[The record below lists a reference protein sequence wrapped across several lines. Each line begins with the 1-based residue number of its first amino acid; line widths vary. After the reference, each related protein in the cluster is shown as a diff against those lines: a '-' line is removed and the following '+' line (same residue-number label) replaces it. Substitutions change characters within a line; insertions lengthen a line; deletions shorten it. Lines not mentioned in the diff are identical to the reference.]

1 MKKKILLVQYLI
13 QVFQKMQLVHL
24 IHVKKEDWRNASFV
38 NCIVYTHEGLF
49 GDGKGLTEQ
58 VFSTEN
64 LMNKLQNLYGV
75 GQYFYYH
82 NTEMVKT
89 EHFYEPDPSVPLI
102 LGVVYWKDPDDYQ
115 EKLGMPV
122 VIHQLVKP
130 ILVMRLLSTY
140 FFGKTKDANK
150 SISNILQTK
159 CPKNIYVQLHDLE
172 MRVLSISH

>member
-1 MKKKILLVQYLI
+1 
-13 QVFQKMQLVHL
+13 
-24 IHVKKEDWRNASFV
+24 
-38 NCIVYTHEGLF
+38 
-49 GDGKGLTEQ
+49 
-58 VFSTEN
+58 
-64 LMNKLQNLYGV
+64 
-75 GQYFYYH
+75 
-82 NTEMVKT
+82 MVKT

-150 SISNILQTK
+150 SISNIL
-159 CPKNIYVQLHDLE
+159 
-172 MRVLSISH
+172 